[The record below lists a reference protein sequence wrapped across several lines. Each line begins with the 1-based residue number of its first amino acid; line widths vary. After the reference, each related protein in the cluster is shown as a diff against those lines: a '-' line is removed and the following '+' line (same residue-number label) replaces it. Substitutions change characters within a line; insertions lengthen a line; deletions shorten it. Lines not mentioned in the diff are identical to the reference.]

1 MEVQSNKSSSIRLVL
16 VVEHKVLLTVSLKVL
31 KKELRQESTKLN
43 WMCVGA
49 TGQGLEEN
57 VIKAYYFI
65 ATNYHNGDEIMLFGF
80 SRGAYT
86 ARALGWY
93 LTKMGVLRQI
103 DLEDFRDIYREF
115 KVGAHDIK
123 FSDDSDLPA
132 LRGWK
137 SRQHKKKDEKKE
149 SNAETKADSVDQD
162 IAVTPEEGKVKP
174 EPVTVKVIG
183 VWDTVGALGLPESW
197 LTTITGFNKAY
208 QFYDTA
214 LNDSEYSS
222 PVWTLSRSTM
232 D

>member
-1 MEVQSNKSSSIRLVL
+1 
-16 VVEHKVLLTVSLKVL
+16 
-31 KKELRQESTKLN
+31 
-43 WMCVGA
+43 MCVGA

-65 ATNYHNGDEIMLFGF
+65 ATDYHDGDEIMLFGF

-93 LTKMGVLRQI
+93 LTKTGVLRQI

-115 KVGAHDIK
+115 KAGAYNIK

-137 SRQHKKKDEKKE
+137 SRQHKKKDEKKD
-149 SNAETKADSVDQD
+149 SNAETKADSVDKE
-162 IAVTPEEGKVKP
+162 IAVTPEEGKVKL

-183 VWDTVGALGLPESW
+183 VWDTVGALRLPEK
-197 LTTITGFNKAY
+197 LV
-208 QFYDTA
+208 D
-214 LNDSEYSS
+214 
-222 PVWTLSRSTM
+222 
-232 D
+232 

>member
-1 MEVQSNKSSSIRLVL
+1 
-16 VVEHKVLLTVSLKVL
+16 
-31 KKELRQESTKLN
+31 
-43 WMCVGA
+43 MCVGA

-65 ATNYHNGDEIMLFGF
+65 ATNYHDGDEIMLFGF

-93 LTKMGVLRQI
+93 LTKMGVL
-103 DLEDFRDIYREF
+103 

-137 SRQHKKKDEKKE
+137 SRQHKKKDT
-149 SNAETKADSVDQD
+149 NAETKADSVDQE

-197 LTTITGFNKAY
+197 LTTVTGFNKTY

-214 LNDSEYSS
+214 LNDSEYPHQSGHCLTQR
-222 PVWTLSRSTM
+222 WT